1 VLIPSCIGREGALIE
16 FIEAIKL
23 SLFAVE
29 LLALIAILAV
39 ETATVTVTPTDS
51 ISAA

>member
-1 VLIPSCIGREGALIE
+1 MLIPSCIGREGALIE

-39 ETATVTVTPTDS
+39 ETAAEGVSLLS
-51 ISAA
+51 I